1 MEQCVKFD
9 RRINRSDLPE
19 ELAEFVDED
28 GTFNTTRYFQT
39 FVNEMHRVIKE
50 KSVELPDGLILS
62 TNFTRCEICRN
73 DEEITPQYMRCRHQ
87 PNCEE
92 HKKTRKNPHY
102 KEECDCKVYNLP
114 SLTFSKIGIVIHF
127 LHPEKEEP
135 FIMDVDINPPT
146 IPSILNVQGIPG
158 EIGFY
163 AGFNG
168 SNKMKRLWLKKNR
181 HRVRNWRAE
190 WRKTHDMSAAGR
202 VYQKERDSLGNK
214 ILAGNRSVRFR
225 FVNRNLV
232 IPEQVTIFKIS
243 MIT

>member
-1 MEQCVKFD
+1 MRSVV
-9 RRINRSDLPE
+9 NRNDLPE

-28 GTFNTTRYFQT
+28 GIFNTTRYFQT

-62 TNFTRCEICRN
+62 TNFTPCEICRN

-92 HKKTRKNPHY
+92 HKKTKFDPHY
-102 KEECDCKVYNLP
+102 KEECECKVYNLP

-127 LHPEKEEP
+127 LHTDKEEP
-135 FIMDVDINPPT
+135 FILDVDVNPPT
-146 IPSILNVQGIPG
+146 IPSIRNIQ
-158 EIGFY
+158 E
-163 AGFNG
+163 FNG
-168 SNKMKRLWLKKNR
+168 SSIMKRLWLKKNR

-202 VYQKERDSLGNK
+202 VYQKERDEDGQK

-232 IPEQVTIFKIS
+232 IPEQVRFLGELLKC
-243 MIT
+243 